1 MKKILQIFLI
11 YCFSLTVISCS
22 EKDENETT
30 TTTTTTTSFNE
41 LITGTFKLKTFEV
54 NETISSSTTDYPY
67 TVTHIVTDNYSYFGH
82 TISNNGDNYSRTIF
96 GKVVLSYDGRD
107 NMTIDCDGHQKSYKK
122 VSETLQFVS
131 LVNNGC
137 TTQNYSLKN
146 TTTSTDIFS
155 VKSDSII
162 TQIILHDNSTIFR
175 VKTLDWERQ

>member
-1 MKKILQIFLI
+1 
-11 YCFSLTVISCS
+11 
-22 EKDENETT
+22 
-30 TTTTTTTSFNE
+30 
-41 LITGTFKLKTFEV
+41 
-54 NETISSSTTDYPY
+54 
-67 TVTHIVTDNYSYFGH
+67 
-82 TISNNGDNYSRTIF
+82 
-96 GKVVLSYDGRD
+96 
-107 NMTIDCDGHQKSYKK
+107 MTIDCDGHQKSYKK

-162 TQIILHDNSTIFR
+162 TQIILRDNSTIFR

>member
-131 LVNNGC
+131 LVNSGC

>member
-107 NMTIDCDGHQKSYKK
+107 NMTIDCDGHDKSYKK

-131 LVNNGC
+131 LVNSGC

-175 VKTLDWERQ
+175 VKTLDWERP

>member
-1 MKKILQIFLI
+1 MKKILHVILI
-11 YCFSLTVISCS
+11 SLFVLTVISCS

-30 TTTTTTTSFNE
+30 ATTTTSFNE

-54 NETISSSTTDYPY
+54 NETINSSTTDYPY

-122 VSETLQFVS
+122 VSETLQLVS

-137 TTQNYSLKN
+137 TTQNYSLEN

-162 TQIILHDNSTIFR
+162 THIILRDNGTIFR

>member
-1 MKKILQIFLI
+1 M
-11 YCFSLTVISCS
+11 
-22 EKDENETT
+22 
-30 TTTTTTTSFNE
+30 
-41 LITGTFKLKTFEV
+41 KTFEV

-162 TQIILHDNSTIFR
+162 TQIILRDNSTIFR